1 MAPTVFFHGDRPTTA
16 SRLREHSMS
25 QNRLSENIKSFDEET
40 DMRRRNLTKLQM
52 QRLAGAYTD
61 YLPNCNTHMWIAK

>member
-1 MAPTVFFHGDRPTTA
+1 MAPTVFFHGDRPTAA

-25 QNRLSENIKSFDEET
+25 QNRLSENITSFDEET

-52 QRLAGAYTD
+52 QRLADAYTD
-61 YLPNCNTHMWIAK
+61 GLPNCNTHMWIAE